1 MSSSNRP
8 LSPHLQVY
16 KFPLTVKTSILHRIT
31 GMLLAFGLVIFVYW
45 LYALATD
52 VAAADQLRSWLLS
65 VPGQILVYLWLY
77 TFFYHFCNG
86 IRHLFW
92 DVGKG
97 FSNEQARRSA
107 MVVLIVPLLLTIGT
121 CVLAQ

>member
-16 KFPLTVKTSILHRIT
+16 KFPLTVKTSILHRLT
-31 GMLLAFGLVIFVYW
+31 GLTLAFGLVVFVYW

-52 VAAADQLRSWLLS
+52 MAAADQLWSWLLT
-65 VPGQILVYLWLY
+65 VPGQVLLYLWLL

-97 FSNEQARRSA
+97 FTNEQAQRSA
-107 MVVLIVPLLLTIGT
+107 VTVLVASLLLT
-121 CVLAQ
+121 VLTYFLAS

>member
-121 CVLAQ
+121 YVLAQ

>member
-8 LSPHLQVY
+8 LSPHIQVY
-16 KFPLTVKTSILHRIT
+16 KPQLTSMLSIFHRIS
-31 GMLLAFGLVIFVYW
+31 GLLLAFGLVLFVYW

-52 VAAADQLRSWLLS
+52 VAAADQFRGLLLS
-65 VPGQILVYLWLY
+65 VPGQIALYVWLY

-86 IRHLFW
+86 IRHLLW

-97 FSNEQARRSA
+97 FTIEQVYGSGY
-107 MVVLIVPLLLTIGT
+107 VVLLSAAVLTVVTYLL
-121 CVLAQ
+121 A

>member
-1 MSSSNRP
+1 HR
-8 LSPHLQVY
+8 
-16 KFPLTVKTSILHRIT
+16 LTGLA
-31 GMLLAFGLVIFVYW
+31 LAFGLMVFVYW

-52 VAAADQLRSWLLS
+52 FTAADQLRSWLMT

-107 MVVLIVPLLLTIGT
+107 VIVLTVSVMLTVMT
-121 CVLAQ
+121 YLLAQ

>member
-31 GMLLAFGLVIFVYW
+31 GLMLAFGLVVFVYW
-45 LYALATD
+45 LTALATNTT
-52 VAAADQLRSWLLS
+52 AADELRAWLLT
-65 VPGQILVYLWLY
+65 VPGQILVYLWLL

-97 FSNEQARRSA
+97 FTNEQAQRSA
-107 MVVLIVPLLLTIGT
+107 VAVLVASLLLT
-121 CVLAQ
+121 VLTFFLAS

>member
-31 GMLLAFGLVIFVYW
+31 GLMLAFGLVVFVYW

-52 VAAADQLRSWLLS
+52 LNAADQLRTWLMTI
-65 VPGQILVYLWLY
+65 PGQVLVYLWLY

-97 FSNEQARRSA
+97 FSNEQAQRSA
-107 MVVLIVPLLLTIGT
+107 VIVLVVSLLLT
-121 CVLAQ
+121 VLTYLVAQ

>member
-31 GMLLAFGLVIFVYW
+31 GLALAFGLVVFVYW

-52 VAAADQLRSWLLS
+52 FTAADQLRAWLMT

-97 FSNEQARRSA
+97 FSNEQAQRSA
-107 MVVLIVPLLLTIGT
+107 VIVLTVSVLLTVMT
-121 CVLAQ
+121 YLLAQ

>member
-121 CVLAQ
+121 YFLAQ

>member
-31 GMLLAFGLVIFVYW
+31 GLTLAFGLVVFVYW

-52 VAAADQLRSWLLS
+52 VSAADQLRGWLLS
-65 VPGQILVYLWLY
+65 VPGQILLYLWLA

-97 FSNEQARRSA
+97 FTNEQAQRSA
-107 MVVLIVPLLLTIGT
+107 VVVLVATLLLTVLT
-121 CVLAQ
+121 YFLAQ

>member
-16 KFPLTVKTSILHRIT
+16 KFPLTVKTSIIHRIT
-31 GMLLAFGLVIFVYW
+31 GLTLAFGLVVFVYW

-52 VAAADQLRSWLLS
+52 MTAADQLRSWLLT
-65 VPGQILVYLWLY
+65 VPGQILLYLWLA

-97 FSNEQARRSA
+97 YSNKQAHLSA
-107 MVVLIVPLLLTIGT
+107 VSVIVVSLVLTVVTYLL
-121 CVLAQ
+121 A